1 MFPKCLETTSKAKKE
16 GGKKWA
22 SGIEKQEYMG
32 EINMK
37 DAVSAESR
45 AG

>member
-1 MFPKCLETTSKAKKE
+1 METTSKAKKK
-16 GGKKWA
+16 KKWA
-22 SGIEKQEYMG
+22 SGIEKQEYEG
-32 EINMK
+32 EINMQ

>member
-1 MFPKCLETTSKAKKE
+1 MFPKYLETTSKAKG